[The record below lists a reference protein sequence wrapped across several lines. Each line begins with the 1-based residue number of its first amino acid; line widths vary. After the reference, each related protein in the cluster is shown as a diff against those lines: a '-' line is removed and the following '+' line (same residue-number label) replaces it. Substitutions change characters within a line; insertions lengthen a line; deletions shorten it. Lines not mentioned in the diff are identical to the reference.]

1 MPQASFHTVVPG
13 DTLARIA
20 RANDLSLKA
29 LEDMNPQI
37 HDPARIHP
45 GDKVWLS
52 PAEARAE
59 VHGDAFVGHVA
70 APQNDG
76 YQPVTLEQLRSIFP
90 VTSRSKLQ
98 SMLGPLN
105 RAMNEFE
112 INTPARQRAFLA
124 QVGHESMG
132 LQRTREFASGRAYEG
147 RSDLGNTQPGDGR
160 RFRGRGLLQITGR
173 ANYARMGKA
182 LDLNLLRQPELL
194 EQPLNAARSA
204 AQFWQSR
211 GLNELADEGRFTKIT
226 RRINGGLRG
235 QADRVKYLRRA
246 ERAIP

>member
-1 MPQASFHTVVPG
+1 MPQASFHTVVSG
-13 DTLARIA
+13 DTFGRIA
-20 RANDLSLKA
+20 RANGLSVKA

-37 HDPARIHP
+37 LDTARIHP
-45 GDKVWLS
+45 GDRVWLS
-52 PAEARAE
+52 AAEARAE
-59 VHGDAFVGHVA
+59 VHGDAFVGRA
-70 APQNDG
+70 ERPQSDG
-76 YQPVTLEQLRSIFP
+76 YQPVTLDQLRTIFP
-90 VTSRSKLQ
+90 QTSRQKLS

-105 RAMNEFE
+105 RAMNEFD

-147 RSDLGNTQPGDGR
+147 RRDLGNTEPGDGR

-173 ANYARMGKA
+173 ANYKEMGKA
-182 LDLNLLRQPELL
+182 LDLDLLRNPHLL
-194 EQPLNAARSA
+194 ELPMSAARSA
-204 AQFWQSR
+204 GQFWKSR
-211 GLNELADEGRFTKIT
+211 GLNELADRGAFTKIT

-235 QADRVKYLRRA
+235 QADRIKYLRRA

>member
-13 DTLARIA
+13 DTFGRIA
-20 RANDLSLKA
+20 RNHGLSVTA
-29 LEDMNPQI
+29 LEEMNPQI
-37 HDPARIHP
+37 YDPARIHP

-59 VHGDAFVGHVA
+59 VHGDAFIGGTER
-70 APQNDG
+70 PRGDG
-76 YQPVTLEQLRSIFP
+76 YRPVSVDQLRIIFP
-90 VTSRSKLQ
+90 QTPQ
-98 SMLGPLN
+98 STLNKMLGPLN

-132 LQRTREFASGRAYEG
+132 LRRTREFASGRAYEG
-147 RSDLGNTQPGDGR
+147 RRDLGNTVSGDGM

-173 ANYARMGKA
+173 ANYRTMGKA
-182 LDLNLLRQPELL
+182 LGLNLLRNPELL
-194 EQPLNAARSA
+194 EEPMNAARSA
-204 AQFWQSR
+204 AQFWKSR
-211 GLNELADEGRFTKIT
+211 GLNELADQGAFSKIT
-226 RRINGGLRG
+226 RRINGGYRG
-235 QADRVKYLRRA
+235 QADRIKHLRRA